1 MGKSFTIKFIP
12 MCSYSYLNKI
22 YYKLEKL
29 KYIRRYLGFWECLH
43 FKFHLIHFKQE
54 VLYSYKLSLALVL
67 CKWLWALSV

>member
-29 KYIRRYLGFWECLH
+29 KYIRRYLGF
-43 FKFHLIHFKQE
+43 
-54 VLYSYKLSLALVL
+54 
-67 CKWLWALSV
+67 